1 MNSIPHSKPPL
12 GALFD
17 YRKQFQVPLKWKG
30 FRQTYRTWLDSTGA
44 PVAMQRELMG
54 QASIETTTNGS
65 RLQWSTNGG

>member
-1 MNSIPHSKPPL
+1 MEGIP
-12 GALFD
+12 A
-17 YRKQFQVPLKWKG
+17 
-30 FRQTYRTWLDSTGA
+30 TCRTWLDSTGA